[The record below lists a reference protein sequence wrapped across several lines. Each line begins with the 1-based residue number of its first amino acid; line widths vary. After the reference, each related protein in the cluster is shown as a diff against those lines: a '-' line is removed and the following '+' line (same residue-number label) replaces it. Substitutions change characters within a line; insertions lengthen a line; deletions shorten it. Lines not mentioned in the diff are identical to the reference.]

1 MQFIHRKHNQQKFK
15 EAIKGKKTFQM
26 EDNVHTMVDDEKNL
40 IKRSKITYNSNGEL
54 NQSNINVIKAKP
66 TEVSIYESPLEG
78 EPTKFECTWISKSRV
93 KPLKTP
99 PMTTEDILSFLRES
113 GLIVSRYYA
122 PDTLNAVLNG
132 YAEYNMAEI
141 KTEIQQPGFYLDEND
156 NLVMVDYQPEYTL
169 EGLTEALQL
178 LRELTDEYYST
189 QKDKFLHVLKW
200 GLISPFIYCIKQQG
214 DVVPWLFLHGKSQS
228 GKTTF
233 GIIVLWVW
241 GVYDRTHAVG
251 GEEISTIARLG
262 HVLEQGTFPT
272 LVNEPKGAMNNDS
285 VMEGIKNSIDTQI
298 CRGRYYGTRYKQS
311 PALSPCMITAN
322 TFRPSEEATANRFE
336 NIDFTFNEKKDIQQ
350 KEEFNNKYKPKAM
363 TDNAPLSVLKSLGG
377 FIASRMIEEPELLKT
392 DWKKLSE
399 QLLEEAY
406 TKCGL
411 DIPQWVREW
420 TETET
425 IEDIEEEAYTMVIDL
440 LKREINRAYNIK
452 IQITDDEGRQ
462 RKQEDIVTEDLTEI
476 NVTMTEKAHHVIS
489 TSSISWL
496 TAKEIKNKEYVL
508 ISYPFVKM
516 VEREVGLSESL
527 NSLSEMLGWDKI
539 TTKIGGKSIKFI
551 GTDKVSFYRT
561 ISYEGVEEVQDT
573 L

>member
-1 MQFIHRKHNQQKFK
+1 
-15 EAIKGKKTFQM
+15 
-26 EDNVHTMVDDEKNL
+26 
-40 IKRSKITYNSNGEL
+40 
-54 NQSNINVIKAKP
+54 
-66 TEVSIYESPLEG
+66 
-78 EPTKFECTWISKSRV
+78 
-93 KPLKTP
+93 
-99 PMTTEDILSFLRES
+99 
-113 GLIVSRYYA
+113 
-122 PDTLNAVLNG
+122 
-132 YAEYNMAEI
+132 
-141 KTEIQQPGFYLDEND
+141 
-156 NLVMVDYQPEYTL
+156 
-169 EGLTEALQL
+169 
-178 LRELTDEYYST
+178 
-189 QKDKFLHVLKW
+189 
-200 GLISPFIYCIKQQG
+200 
-214 DVVPWLFLHGKSQS
+214 
-228 GKTTF
+228 
-233 GIIVLWVW
+233 
-241 GVYDRTHAVG
+241 
-251 GEEISTIARLG
+251 
-262 HVLEQGTFPT
+262 
-272 LVNEPKGAMNNDS
+272 
-285 VMEGIKNSIDTQI
+285 
-298 CRGRYYGTRYKQS
+298 
-311 PALSPCMITAN
+311 MITAN

-363 TDNAPLSVLKSLGG
+363 TDNAPLSVLKSIGG
-377 FIASRMIEEPELLKT
+377 FIASRIIEEPELLKT
-392 DWKKLSE
+392 EWKKLSE

-411 DIPQWVREW
+411 EIPQWVREW

-452 IQITDDEGRQ
+452 IQIIDDEGRQ
-462 RKQEDIVTEDLTEI
+462 RKQEDIVTENLTTI
-476 NVTMTEKAHHVIS
+476 DVTMTEKAHHVIS

-516 VEREVGLSESL
+516 VEREIGLSESL